1 MSIKQIDPRAPRTVE
16 DLEPVLQEL
25 WTAVHTLV
33 GVVNGLAAAPPP
45 SGGEANTSSNVGG
58 GNGLA
63 LAKSGVDLPF
73 KSLLATAP
81 VTVSNQAQTVTY
93 AFNINNLTT
102 QAPGSGEGFY
112 VWQRNDG
119 VFVKAGAV

>member
-33 GVVNGLAAAPPP
+33 GVVNGLAAAPP
-45 SGGEANTSSNVGG
+45 SAGEANTSSNAGG

-73 KSLLATAP
+73 KSLIGTLP
-81 VTVSNQAQTVTY
+81 IQVSNQAQTVTHG
-93 AFNINNLTT
+93 FNINNLTT
-102 QAPGSGEGFY
+102 LAPGAGAGFY
-112 VWQRNDG
+112 VWQRSSDG
-119 VFVKAGAV
+119 VFLKAPAV